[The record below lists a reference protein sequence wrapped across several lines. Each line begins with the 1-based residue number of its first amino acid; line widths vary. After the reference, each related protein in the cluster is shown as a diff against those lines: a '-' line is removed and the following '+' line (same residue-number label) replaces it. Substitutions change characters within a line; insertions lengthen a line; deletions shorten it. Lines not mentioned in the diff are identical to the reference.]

1 MVSPYAFTWSQGDMC
16 TVLYATRPTTPPM
29 DAATPTT
36 SIHITWS
43 VGAPVKNRPKAFKN
57 RQGGNPRGRLG
68 HTGRGTLPKVGFNA
82 GAVGSPLTLSP
93 IKGTSLRVSMPPS

>member
-29 DAATPTT
+29 DAATPMT

-57 RQGGNPRGRLG
+57 CRTCVGPRSRPVRAAILAAASATLAGGRCR
-68 HTGRGTLPKVGFNA
+68 KSA
-82 GAVGSPLTLSP
+82 
-93 IKGTSLRVSMPPS
+93 SMLVR